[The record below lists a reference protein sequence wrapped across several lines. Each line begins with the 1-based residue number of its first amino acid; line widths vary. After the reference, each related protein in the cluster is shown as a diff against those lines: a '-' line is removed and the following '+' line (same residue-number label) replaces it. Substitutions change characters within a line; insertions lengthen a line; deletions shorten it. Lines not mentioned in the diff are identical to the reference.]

1 MADEL
6 IPVDVRDFILAYIE
20 SVAQLEALLLLLHKP
35 AEKWTASGVATQLYI
50 DEEQAKGVLERLCD
64 SGLGDCSDGAFWFN
78 EGPPGQRDIVER
90 MADVYSRHLIPVT
103 NLIHSRPSG
112 IRAFA
117 AAFKFRKDR

>member
-6 IPVDVRDFILAYIE
+6 IPVDVRDFILSYIE
-20 SVAQLEALLLLLHKP
+20 SVAQLEALLLLLHKS
-35 AEKWTASGVATQLYI
+35 EERWTAAGVASQLYI
-50 DEEQAKGVLERLCD
+50 AEGQAKDVLDRLCG
-64 SGLGDCSDGAFWFN
+64 SGLADCNDGAFWFN
-78 EGPPGQRDIVER
+78 DAPPGQRDMVER
-90 MADVYSRHLIPVT
+90 LAELYSRHLIPVT